1 MALKPTDNETFYRE
15 VDEELR
21 RDQLLGYWKRYGKL
35 AIAGVVLFVAAIGAI
50 IWWTNQREL
59 KAGERGETLVTALE
73 DVSTGKVASAQT
85 KLDQLASSGV
95 VGYRVASL
103 LTQVDMASDGNQ
115 PDKAVGL
122 LRQIQ
127 SDTSL
132 PQPYRDL
139 ATVRMTALQFDKL
152 PPQEVV
158 SRLKPLAVSGA
169 PWFGSAGEMVAVSY
183 IKLNQPQEAGKLF
196 AAIAKDGKV
205 PETLRTRAAQMAGS
219 LGVDALP
226 DNAAAG
232 VTQEGKE

>member
-1 MALKPTDNETFYRE
+1 MALKPIDNETFYRE

-59 KAGERGETLVTALE
+59 KAGERGQTLITALE
-73 DVSTGKVASAQT
+73 DVSTGRAASAQP
-85 KLDQLASSGV
+85 KLDQLANSGV

-103 LTQVDMASDGNQ
+103 LTQADMAADGNQ

-122 LRQIQ
+122 LRQIAD
-127 SDTSL
+127 DTSL

-169 PWFGSAGEMVAVSY
+169 PWFGSAGEMVAIADV
-183 IKLNQPQEAGKLF
+183 KLNRPQEAGKLF
-196 AAIAKDGKV
+196 AAIAKDAKV

-219 LGVDALP
+219 LGIDATP

-232 VTQEGKE
+232 ATSGR